1 MLRLCSAPLAEL
13 LSPFAYLGGVTDE
26 GGDPACW
33 AHLFEEDNSLQFKAE
48 LELNGKSATGIAVP
62 DVVVEQLGGGRR
74 PAVVVGFNGYT
85 YRTTIGSMGGR
96 YLIPV
101 AAERRDA
108 AGVKAGDRL
117 TVDIS
122 LDSVPREVEVPKYI
136 ADAFKKAGVLP
147 AFDKLSYSHRK
158 EHVRAI
164 EDAKTEATR
173 ERRIAKAIEKLQS

>member
-1 MLRLCSAPLAEL
+1 MADILVPNLDHLKQAYAVTSTATQVTPL
-13 LSPFAYLGGVTDE
+13 
-26 GGDPACW
+26 
-33 AHLFEEDNSLQFKAE
+33 
-48 LELNGKSATGIAVP
+48 LE
-62 DVVVEQLGGGRR
+62 
-74 PAVVVGFNGYT
+74 
-85 YRTTIGSMGGR
+85 SMGGR

-173 ERRIAKAIEKLQS
+173 ERRIATAIEKLQS